1 MVFSIEPRKQDDSH
15 ESPNRQSLPS
25 ISEVIQGTEPGP
37 YTFRPPSSIQAG
49 FSLSPP
55 FTLVRQPLHK
65 TEKHPF
71 LQQLLPASSFPLRQH
86 ALPVF
91 SDHPRPPFA
100 NLPSFLP
107 TSDCSR
113 SPSSKAE
120 IPFQHRHSEQ
130 QKAPEPH
137 PPLSGVYAHLSPP
150 SHPPAPVTYQ
160 PRQMPLP
167 AYPTLPRHD
176 YAPPAVYDAP
186 VNRHVGSWSYQD
198 SLSLI
203 SSSSRTILHCAEAY
217 NRIAREQ
224 HGTHLI
230 PERLPTEWELSD
242 MFNNMELIKRSLE
255 HMKDLVQTSIQNQ
268 RTHEGVKMKCLPRV
282 ENHAPISA
290 HAMQPSF
297 SMTEIKKQ
305 RARTTRPR
313 RCHRCSRIDT
323 PEWRRG
329 PDGART
335 LCNACGLHY
344 AKLKRKRQ
352 LKASSIGPKPGE
364 AHRP

>member
-15 ESPNRQSLPS
+15 ESPNRQSPPS

-71 LQQLLPASSFPLRQH
+71 LQQLLPASSFPLRQY

-137 PPLSGVYAHLSPP
+137 PPLSGV
-150 SHPPAPVTYQ
+150 
-160 PRQMPLP
+160 
-167 AYPTLPRHD
+167 
-176 YAPPAVYDAP
+176 
-186 VNRHVGSWSYQD
+186 
-198 SLSLI
+198 
-203 SSSSRTILHCAEAY
+203 SSSRTILHCAEAY